1 MSDILKAC
9 KGMAESTFKPGE
21 DLIQEGARPGR
32 IYILESGEVKI
43 SRKGVE
49 MARTRLKGSL
59 LGEMG
64 ALLGINASAT
74 VTASSP
80 VSAYRVDNGD
90 QFLRD
95 NPEFAIH
102 AATMLAHRLN
112 AAQGYLSEAIAERKE
127 AGREL
132 DEAREALSLLI
143 TNPEGEA

>member
-43 SRKGVE
+43 SKKGVE
-49 MARTRLKGSL
+49 LAKTRLKGSL

-64 ALLGINASAT
+64 ALLAIPASAT

-80 VSAYRVDNGD
+80 VKAYRIDNGD
-90 QFLRD
+90 QFLRE
-95 NPEFAIH
+95 NPEFAVH

-112 AAQGYLSEAIAERKE
+112 AAQGFLSAAVAAQKDTGEELAQTKE
-127 AGREL
+127 AL
-132 DEAREALSLLI
+132 ALLM
-143 TNPEGEA
+143 TDPEGEA